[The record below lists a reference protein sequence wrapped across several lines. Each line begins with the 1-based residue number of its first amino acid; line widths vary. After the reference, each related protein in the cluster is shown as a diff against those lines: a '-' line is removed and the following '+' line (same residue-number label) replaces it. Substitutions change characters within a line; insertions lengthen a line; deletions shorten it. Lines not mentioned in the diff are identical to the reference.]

1 MRRGSSLALCGLA
14 ALGGAAAA
22 LAGFSG
28 RTARRVEAALPPQG
42 RFIDID
48 GNRIH
53 YLDVGSGPAILM
65 VHGLGGQMRNFTYG
79 LVDRLKHR
87 FRVVVLER
95 PGAGYSTRAPGAS
108 ARLTVQAEVVA
119 HFIQT
124 LRIERPLLVGH
135 SLGGA
140 LALAV
145 ALRAPELVSGLAL
158 VSPLTQPQNAL
169 PKPFRSLAIR
179 SPLVRRAV
187 AWTLATPLA
196 MRRSAI
202 VLGELFGPEA
212 VPADFVTRGGGMLGL
227 RPKAFYSTSTDLMA
241 ISEDLPSLHA
251 RYATLDLPAGVLF
264 GSADRILS
272 ADVHGSPMVS
282 QVPDLVYEQLEGAGH
297 MTPITRPAEVADFI
311 ARVQARTATA

>member
-1 MRRGSSLALCGLA
+1 M
-14 ALGGAAAA
+14 
-22 LAGFSG
+22 
-28 RTARRVEAALPPQG
+28 PPQG

-53 YLDVGSGPAILM
+53 YLEVGAGPAILM

-87 FRVVVLER
+87 CRVVVMER
-95 PGAGYSTRAPGAS
+95 PGAGYSTRARGAS
-108 ARLTVQAEVVA
+108 ARLTVQADVVA
-119 HFIQT
+119 HLVQA
-124 LRIERPLLVGH
+124 LRLERPLLVGH

-145 ALRAPELVSGLAL
+145 ALRAPDLVGGLAL
-158 VSPLTQPQNAL
+158 LSPLTQPQDAV
-169 PKPFRSLAIR
+169 PSPFRTLWIG

-196 MRRSAI
+196 MRRSAV
-202 VLGELFGPEA
+202 VLAELFGPEA

-251 RYATLDLPAGVLF
+251 RYATLDLPVGILF
-264 GSADRILS
+264 GSEDRILS
-272 ADVHGSPMVS
+272 ADRHGSAMLG
-282 QVPDLVYEQLEGAGH
+282 QVPRLFYEQLEGAGH
-297 MTPITRPAEVADFI
+297 MAPITRPDEVAEFI
-311 ARVQARTATA
+311 ARVQAMIVRL